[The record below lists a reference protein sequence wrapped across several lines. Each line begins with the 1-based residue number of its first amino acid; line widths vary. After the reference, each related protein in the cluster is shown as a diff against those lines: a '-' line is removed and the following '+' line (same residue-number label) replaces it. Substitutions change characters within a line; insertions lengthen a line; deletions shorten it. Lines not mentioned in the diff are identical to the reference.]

1 MANKLQLRRGSGAP
15 GSIFYAGEPIFDQTG
30 KVLYIGDSGGTG
42 TGAGSAVA
50 GSAAY
55 AAVIEMLSK
64 SSSAGA
70 GAVKF
75 YEDTD
80 NGSNFI
86 TLKAPAVVT
95 ADITLTLPDS
105 DGDDGQVLKT
115 DGNGNL
121 SWVSQ
126 TGGFTGF
133 TLSDGS
139 ATQGVASGD
148 TITFSA
154 GEGIDIVVSAT
165 DTVTISGEDATS
177 SNKGIAS
184 FDATDFTV
192 STGAVTVNAERI
204 QDIVGAMLTG
214 NTETNITVDYQ
225 DGDGTIDFV
234 VADASSSVKGV
245 ASFDADDFTVTSGAV
260 TLGNSVNG
268 AVLAI
273 NGTTNEVEVS
283 RTNGT
288 VTVGLPN
295 DVTIG
300 NNLVVT
306 GNLTVSGTTTTVNT
320 QTVTV
325 EDRLLEL
332 GIIDGN
338 APGTA
343 TTWDTGVV
351 FNYFQTTAKKSGV
364 IWLDNQFMAM
374 LSELSEDVNTG
385 NASPQVTPSAY
396 APVAAGGLYIG
407 GIASGNEVINS
418 SQQAVNLSFDGGSY

>member
-1 MANKLQLRRGSGAP
+1 MANKLQLRRGSGVP
-15 GSIFYAGEPIFDQTG
+15 GSVFYAGEPVFDQTG

-50 GSAAY
+50 GASAY
-55 AAVIEMLSK
+55 AAVIEMLTK
-64 SSSAGA
+64 ASSTGA

-86 TLKAPAVVT
+86 TLKAPAAVT

-139 ATQGVASGD
+139 VTQGVASGD
-148 TITFSA
+148 TVTFSA

-184 FDATDFTV
+184 FD
-192 STGAVTVNAERI
+192 SG
-204 QDIVGAMLTG
+204 
-214 NTETNITVDYQ
+214 
-225 DGDGTIDFV
+225 
-234 VADASSSVKGV
+234 
-245 ASFDADDFTVTSGAV
+245 DFTVT
-260 TLGNSVNG
+260 TGNVVLADSSSG

-273 NGTTNEVEVS
+273 NGTTNEIEVS

-343 TTWDTGVV
+343 TTWDSGVV

-385 NASPQVTPSAY
+385 NASPQITPGAY

-407 GIASGNEVINS
+407 GIAAGNEVINS